1 MIPLALIL
9 ITAALAVWVLLPLG
23 RAPDADPLAQ
33 PDDLGELEARHQS
46 LLFELQDVDF
56 ELQTGKLSR
65 EDHAALRARLQTEA
79 VEVIRRLD
87 EARPRT
93 AEPRGRRGTAS

>member
-9 ITAALAVWVLLPLG
+9 VTTAIAVWVLLPLG
-23 RAPDADPLAQ
+23 RAPDADPLAR
-33 PDDLGELEARHQS
+33 PDELGELEARHRS

-87 EARPRT
+87 EARPAT
-93 AEPRGRRGTAS
+93 AEQGGRRGTAS

>member
-1 MIPLALIL
+1 LIPLALIL

-23 RAPDADPLAQ
+23 RAPDGDPLAR

-56 ELQTGKLSR
+56 DLQTGKLSR

-87 EARPRT
+87 EARPC
-93 AEPRGRRGTAS
+93 AADQGGRRETTS